1 MKVKIFQDEEDFTL
15 QVQTNRQRDHIYTHR
30 ENSDIA
36 GIYYNQNK
44 LSKTLMVSA
53 CVF

>member
-1 MKVKIFQDEEDFTL
+1 MKVKDLQDEEGFTL
-15 QVQTNRQRDHIYTHR
+15 QVQTNRQRDHIYTHGK
-30 ENSDIA
+30 NSDIA
-36 GIYYNQNK
+36 RIYYNQNK